1 MTLENI
7 HLTRPA
13 LIRIGTR
20 TEVRINTDTTIC
32 ATIVASIY
40 SYSKEYNLNMLH
52 KTMTKECRKRFN
64 YLDFFK
70 NSLTEKKNSELH
82 NKGEWL

>member
-13 LIRIGTR
+13 LIRIGAR
-20 TEVRINTDTTIC
+20 TEVRINTDTAIC

-40 SYSKEYNLNMLH
+40 TCSLEY
-52 KTMTKECRKRFN
+52 
-64 YLDFFK
+64 
-70 NSLTEKKNSELH
+70 
-82 NKGEWL
+82 